1 MGKVKEP
8 FSIRIYLLC
17 PSADLPFPEIMSVY
31 GLVDSDV
38 GAGLGAEGCAMFI
51 FGQMLNGVSWV
62 GLPIKFGLWRELYT
76 YHAYRAVP
84 EIPMTLSTV
93 HRSIGGH
100 LVMALSLPCEAKPY
114 SVIVIHKAL

>member
-8 FSIRIYLLC
+8 FSISICFLC

-38 GAGLGAEGCAMFI
+38 GAGLGAEGCAMFV
-51 FGQMLNGVSWV
+51 FGQMLDGVSWV
-62 GLPIKFGLWRELYT
+62 VLPIKFGSWLELYT

-84 EIPMTLSTV
+84 EIPTTPSTV
-93 HRSIGGH
+93 HRSIVGH

-114 SVIVIHKAL
+114 SVIVLS